1 MSIQLHFGNWMRV
14 GGEMLNGEVELK
26 FPQIIEDGVEEV
38 HVKLRGRV
46 QAQVGRYVGQSYIL
60 QTERIEIA
68 RETVSI
74 WTKGSAWPST
84 GESVLRLPFQFLL
97 PIDVQPSCKYVGACK
112 DGDVSYVIEAVGVRQ
127 GLLSRNRRVSRP
139 FAVVPPDPAGLEIR
153 KSLLSGW
160 SGPLKTVTKS
170 DKMRRGV
177 WGSYAESKIE
187 LVLPDLPTFPLFTKI
202 PFTLRIITTTKEM
215 KYDEKDEHKDVFPEP
230 PHTPQGVTFI
240 LRRKMKLRAQGW
252 DDKGSETIGHLGGLG
267 KDSSPPETV
276 LQSLSFTFDKKW
288 VPSGNDKK
296 VGSWRQETTVESA
309 FELKCASSFATPI
322 LQQQNYIRVKI
333 EFPGVGNHIEEDIP
347 IEVNSGVI
355 TPTSSSGAPLY
366 EGPGMN
372 LDLPPTYWSA
382 TWDDDD
388 KKVDPFAS
396 KRDS

>member
-1 MSIQLHFGNWMRV
+1 
-14 GGEMLNGEVELK
+14 
-26 FPQIIEDGVEEV
+26 
-38 HVKLRGRV
+38 
-46 QAQVGRYVGQSYIL
+46 
-60 QTERIEIA
+60 
-68 RETVSI
+68 
-74 WTKGSAWPST
+74 
-84 GESVLRLPFQFLL
+84 
-97 PIDVQPSCKYVGACK
+97 
-112 DGDVSYVIEAVGVRQ
+112 
-127 GLLSRNRRVSRP
+127 
-139 FAVVPPDPAGLEIR
+139 
-153 KSLLSGW
+153 
-160 SGPLKTVTKS
+160 
-170 DKMRRGV
+170 
-177 WGSYAESKIE
+177 
-187 LVLPDLPTFPLFTKI
+187 
-202 PFTLRIITTTKEM
+202 M

-322 LQQQNYIRVKI
+322 LQQQVNSLIHSFVVFEWLTGLLTQNYIRVKI

-372 LDLPPTYWSA
+372 LDLPPY
-382 TWDDDD
+382 
-388 KKVDPFAS
+388 V
-396 KRDS
+396 